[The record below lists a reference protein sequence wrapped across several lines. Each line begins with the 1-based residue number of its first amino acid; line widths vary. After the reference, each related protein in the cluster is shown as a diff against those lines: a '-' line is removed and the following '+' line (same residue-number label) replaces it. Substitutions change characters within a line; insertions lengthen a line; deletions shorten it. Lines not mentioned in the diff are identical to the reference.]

1 MNERLEDL
9 VHVELG
15 DRSYDIKIG
24 KGILSSIGDTIQ
36 NVSSNARCVII
47 TDTNVNAA
55 HGDVL
60 RTHLDTKNIEHFTI
74 EVAPGEKSK
83 SWATFRE
90 VVDDVL
96 ATRLERND
104 LVIAFGGGVVG
115 DLAGFTASVVRR
127 GMKFIQ
133 VPTSLLAQVDSSVGG
148 KTGIN
153 SSHGKNLVG
162 AFYQPEAV
170 LIDLDVLK
178 TLSPREFRAGYA
190 EVAKYGLIK
199 YPDFFSWL
207 EQNHGDV
214 FSHGAGLAHAIKKSC
229 QAKAEIVAADETE
242 AGQRALLNLGHTF
255 GHALEGY
262 TGYDGSRLVHGEGV
276 SIGMM
281 LAHRFSNRLN
291 HCSMDDVRR
300 VETHLKAVG
309 LPTEIS
315 QIPGD
320 FPNTETLMSFIAQD
334 KKVKR
339 GALTFILTKGIGK
352 SYIADDIPPSEVSG
366 FLTEQLSK

>member
-1 MNERLEDL
+1 MSDDL

-15 DRSYDIKIG
+15 DRSYDIRIG
-24 KGILSSIGDTIQ
+24 SGVLTSLGDAVRS
-36 NVSSNARCVII
+36 VSTDARCVII
-47 TDTNVNAA
+47 TDSNVNAA
-55 HGDVL
+55 HGDEL
-60 RTHLDTKNIEHFTI
+60 RAHLDAQNIEHFTL

-83 SWATFRE
+83 SWATFQE
-90 VVDDVL
+90 VVDGVL

-115 DLAGFTASVVRR
+115 DLAGFVASVVRR

-153 SSHGKNLVG
+153 FSHGKNLIG

-178 TLSPREFRAGYA
+178 TLEPREFRAGYA

-207 EQNHGDV
+207 EQNHSDV
-214 FSHGAGLAHAIKKSC
+214 FSHGAGLAHAIKTSC
-229 QAKAEIVAADETE
+229 LAKAEIVAADETE

-276 SIGMM
+276 AIGMM

-291 HCSMDDVRR
+291 HCSMDDVSR
-300 VETHLKAVG
+300 VEAHLKAVG

-315 QIPGD
+315 EIPGEL
-320 FPNTETLMSFIAQD
+320 PSTETLMRFIAQD

-339 GALTFILTKGIGK
+339 GTLTFILTKGIGK
-352 SYIADDIPPSEVSG
+352 SYIADDIPPSEVSV
-366 FLTEQLSK
+366 FLTDQLSK